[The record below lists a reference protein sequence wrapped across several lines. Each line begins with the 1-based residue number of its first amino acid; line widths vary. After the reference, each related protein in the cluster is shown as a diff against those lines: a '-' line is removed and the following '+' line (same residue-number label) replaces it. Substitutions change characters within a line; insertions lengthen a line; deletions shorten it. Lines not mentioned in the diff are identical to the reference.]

1 MLAIAADITHAES
14 HNNNMIKTMHK
25 HDLQAQAR
33 RCFCCLQSEIFLNLN
48 THASVTT

>member
-25 HDLQAQAR
+25 HDLQ
-33 RCFCCLQSEIFLNLN
+33 EVD
-48 THASVTT
+48 SVACKVKYFSTSILMPL